1 MICEMGSDNGDQTA
15 QDAIAFGFLGFV
27 LALGLLG
34 CVIYRIVTAAE
45 RRALSPV
52 SEDNGGGGA

>member
-1 MICEMGSDNGDQTA
+1 MGSDNGDQTA